1 MTTKKTAKA
10 DVGKIFKI
18 NEKALQAGRHRTWP
32 TSTVGV
38 STTPEQYN
46 YRQVGGQHPSKETT
60 VSLIWCWY
68 ALPTSSSSS

>member
-1 MTTKKTAKA
+1 MSTKKTAKA

-18 NEKALQAGRHRTWP
+18 NEKALQQAVIELAHFYGWRVHHTRAVQLPSGRWA
-32 TSTVGV
+32 
-38 STTPEQYN
+38 TP
-46 YRQVGGQHPSKETT
+46 VKETT